1 VDRLVKNR
9 DILSCEMARPREFD
23 EAAVLRAA
31 RGAFRERGYAGTS
44 LQDLMDATGL
54 GKGSLYAAFGDKRGL
69 YLRVLGDYAGQ
80 SVTDVGAALEAG
92 AGPALPAL
100 RSYLL
105 AMAHGSVGGPSCL
118 LASSTAE
125 LADADADVGACVGQT
140 FAALQASFAAA
151 IRRAQ
156 DEGDLDP
163 SADAEALGGMLLAVA
178 RGMEALGHGG
188 ASEASLVRTAEAA
201 LAGLPRPDAV
211 PRAG

>member
-1 VDRLVKNR
+1 VDHPVKNR
-9 DILSCEMARPREFD
+9 DILLADMARPREFD

-31 RGAFRERGYAGTS
+31 RGAFRTHGYAGTS

-80 SVTDVGAALEAG
+80 SVTDVHAALEG
-92 AGPALPAL
+92 PDPALAAL

-125 LADADADVGACVGQT
+125 RAGTDAAVGTCVGQT

-151 IRRAQ
+151 VRRAQ

-163 SADAEALGGMLLAVA
+163 SADPEALGGMLLAVA

-188 ASEASLVRTAEAA
+188 ASEESLVRTAEAA
-201 LAGLPRPDAV
+201 LAGLPRPAAV
-211 PRAG
+211 PRGG